1 LNLRTKVE
9 LDLTFSRDQTDGACP
24 LDHFLVLV
32 SVAKRMSRNSTFHL
46 SHFSLG
52 VGMGCEPACLVGCC
66 GYHGMYGKSG
76 KWIRSILESIEDDA
90 EDE

>member
-1 LNLRTKVE
+1 
-9 LDLTFSRDQTDGACP
+9 
-24 LDHFLVLV
+24 
-32 SVAKRMSRNSTFHL
+32 
-46 SHFSLG
+46 
-52 VGMGCEPACLVGCC
+52 MGCEPACLVGCC